1 MSAPLI
7 VVTRR
12 PPGRALDIL
21 AEAGEVW
28 VWPEDRAIPRDVLI
42 DRVHDAE
49 ALYTMLTERVDA
61 ELLDAAPRLRV
72 VSNMAVGV
80 DNIDREACARR
91 GIRVGH
97 TPDVLTETT
106 ADMAW
111 ALLLAVSRRVV
122 EGVDH
127 VRAGRWRRWEPEL
140 LWGVDVSSTTLGV
153 VGLGRIGAAVARR
166 GRAFGMDV
174 RYTSRRPKPALE
186 EALGVSRVDLDT
198 LLGTSDHVVLT
209 AALTPET
216 RYLIDRAALERMRP
230 TATLVNVGRG
240 PLIDTDA
247 LVTALSE
254 GWIFGAGLDV
264 TDPEPLPADHPL
276 VELPNCVVVPHLGSS
291 TRRTREAM
299 AELAA
304 RNVVA
309 ALAGEPMPAELAA
322 TRES

>member
-1 MSAPLI
+1 MTAPFI

-12 PPGRALDIL
+12 PPGRAVEIL
-21 AEAGEVW
+21 AEAGQVW
-28 VWPEDRAIPRDVLI
+28 VWPEDRAIDRDLLL
-42 DRVHDAE
+42 DRARDAD
-49 ALYTMLTERVDA
+49 ALYTMLTERVDE
-61 ELLDAAPRLRV
+61 ELLDAAPGLRV

-97 TPDVLTETT
+97 TPDVLTDTT

-111 ALLLAVSRRVV
+111 ALLLAVSRRIV

-127 VRAGRWRRWEPEL
+127 VRSGRWRRWEPKL
-140 LWGVDVSSTTLGV
+140 LWGVDASRTTLGI

-166 GRAFGMDV
+166 GSAFGMEV
-174 RYTSRRPKPALE
+174 VYTSRRPKPALE
-186 EALGVSRVDLDT
+186 EALGLRRVDLGR
-198 LLGTSDHVVLT
+198 LLETSDHVVLT

-216 RYLIDRAALERMRP
+216 HHLIDRAALEAMRP

-240 PLIDTDA
+240 PLVDTDA

-254 GWIFGAGLDV
+254 RWIFGAGLDV

-276 VELPNCVVVPHLGSS
+276 VALSNCVIVPHLGSS

-309 ALAGEPMPAELAA
+309 ALAGEPMPAEVP
-322 TRES
+322 TTGGS